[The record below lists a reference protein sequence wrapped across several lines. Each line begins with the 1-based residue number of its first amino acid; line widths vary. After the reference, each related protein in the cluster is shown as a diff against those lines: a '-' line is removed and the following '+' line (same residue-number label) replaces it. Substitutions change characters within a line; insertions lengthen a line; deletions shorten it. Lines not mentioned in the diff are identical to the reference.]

1 MYKGDEKIIRYLQ
14 MTLSHYKIKTF
25 LHPPQVVDALEIYCK
40 AIAEVGHLGK
50 QNTILQNGLYLEEY

>member
-1 MYKGDEKIIRYLQ
+1 